1 MVTSSPARRRL
12 APALLL
18 VGLLLYLWTWTETV
32 AVSVHVAGGRCV
44 ATLYGRN
51 SAIDCPGLAGGRLS
65 TAALL
70 NPDASPDWLRHW
82 AGAANWSR
90 IRLTAVGVPAA
101 AAPLPD
107 AFDVDATLFPPRRAA
122 GVVLLRPDDRT
133 GWVFIVDTPNRRG
146 AWWQWDDGPTV
157 PLRGIPL
164 DRPASQAL
172 KPLLRQVLA
181 GIVPAVGLA
190 VVAGRAAGQWAGGQ
204 WGGGQRSGV
213 RRPSSVVGGRWSAV
227 GGRRAVAAAAAAG
240 VLLAFALAVHVAVDV
255 LERVPHVQ
263 DSVTYLFQAQT
274 LARGRLYA
282 PAPPLATANASA
294 AFAQEFLLVRDG
306 RWFGKYPPGYPA
318 ALAVGVRAGA
328 PWLVNPLL
336 AALTVALVFAQAR
349 RLGGR
354 GAPAWPAAL
363 AVLLLATSPFFVVMS
378 GSLMAHPAELF
389 WTALFMCAWP
399 AALARGAS
407 PRRAAVAGVALGALF
422 LTRQFTAATVGLA
435 FGGGWL
441 LVGLWRERP
450 GTRADRRRWAW
461 VVAVAAVAALPFAVA
476 LPAYQ
481 AALTGDPRADP
492 RLLYWPYDRV
502 GFGPGVGEP
511 ENAFTMTLAPSSTP
525 AGAALTWYT
534 DPAQPPRGHSPARG
548 LYNLGHN
555 LDALQR
561 DLFGW
566 PAALTFVF
574 LWLPF
579 LLRRPTMAEGALL
592 LTALAAGTGYVAYW
606 ASGIAYG
613 PRYFYAALPA
623 LVILSARGVAA
634 LAFDCRRPAT
644 GHGRVPARPLLAG
657 LLLLALVAYN
667 LVFLPGRLANYQ
679 GYNFVSAGARAT
691 VEAAVETPALV
702 FVSASAAD
710 WWEYGAF
717 FSGNTPWLDG
727 PVVYA
732 RDLGAAENAAL
743 RRAFPRHHAYRWTG
757 ETLLPVQP

>member
-1 MVTSSPARRRL
+1 
-12 APALLL
+12 
-18 VGLLLYLWTWTETV
+18 
-32 AVSVHVAGGRCV
+32 VSLHVSGDRCV
-44 ATLYGRN
+44 ATLYGRS

-65 TAALL
+65 TSAVLD
-70 NPDASPDWLRHW
+70 PDAPTAWLRRW
-82 AGAANWSR
+82 FGADNWSR
-90 IRLTAVGVPAA
+90 IRLTAAGAPAPA
-101 AAPLPD
+101 QPLPPT
-107 AFDVDATLFPPRRAA
+107 FDVDATLFPPRVAA
-122 GVVLLRPDDRT
+122 GVVLLRPDDRS

-181 GIVPAVGLA
+181 GIVPAAVLA
-190 VVAGRAAGQWAGGQ
+190 VISRSVGQWVSGAVGQ
-204 WGGGQRSGV
+204 WGSRSVASGQWSVV
-213 RRPSSVVGGRWSAV
+213 RRLWSAV
-227 GGRRAVAAAAAAG
+227 GRRRSVAVA
-240 VLLAFALAVHVAVDV
+240 LLAFALAAHVAVDV

-282 PAPPLATANASA
+282 PAPPLATADASA

-318 ALAVGVRAGA
+318 VLAVGVRAGA

-336 AALTVALVFAQAR
+336 AALTVALVYALAR
-349 RLGGR
+349 RLGGV
-354 GAPAWPAAL
+354 GYPAWPAAL
-363 AVLLLATSPFFVVMS
+363 AALLLATSPFFVVMS

-389 WTALFMCAWP
+389 WTALFLCAWT

-407 PRRAAVAGVALGALF
+407 WRPAAVAGAALGALF
-422 LTRQFTAATVGLA
+422 LTRQFTAATIGLG
-435 FGGGWL
+435 FGGVWL
-441 LVGLWRERP
+441 LVALWSGGRKART
-450 GTRADRRRWAW
+450 GRRRVARTI
-461 VVAVAAVAALPFAVA
+461 VVAALAALPFVIA

-481 AALTGDPRADP
+481 AAVTGDPRADP

-511 ENAFTMTLAPSSTP
+511 ENAFTMTPAPAAP

-534 DPAQPPRGHSPARG
+534 DPTQPPRGHSPARG
-548 LYNLGHN
+548 LYNLGRN

-566 PAALTFVF
+566 PAVLAFVF

-579 LLRRPTMAEGALL
+579 LLRRATAAEWALL
-592 LTALAAGTGYVAYW
+592 LTALAAGAGYVAYW
-606 ASGIAYG
+606 ASGITYG

-634 LAFDCRRPAT
+634 LAYDRRRPT
-644 GHGRVPARPLLAG
+644 GDRRPPTTDRDHSPARSYFVALV
-657 LLLLALVAYN
+657 LLALVAYH
-667 LVFLPGRLANYQ
+667 LVSLPGRLAGFR
-679 GYNFVSAGARAT
+679 GYNFVSAAPLAT
-691 VEAAVETPALV
+691 VAAAVETPALV
-702 FVSASAAD
+702 FITASTAD

-732 RDLGAAENAAL
+732 RDLGPAENAAL
-743 RRAFPRHHAYRWTG
+743 RAAFPERRAYRWTG
-757 ETLLPVQP
+757 AALWPVQP

>member
-1 MVTSSPARRRL
+1 M
-12 APALLL
+12 APPLLL
-18 VGLLLYLWTWTETV
+18 LAALLLYLWTWTETA
-32 AVSVHVAGGRCV
+32 AVSLHVADGRCV
-44 ATLYGRN
+44 ASLYGRS

-65 TAALL
+65 TAAVLD
-70 NPDASPDWLRHW
+70 PDAPTAWLRRW
-82 AGAANWSR
+82 VGADNWSR
-90 IRLTAVGVPAA
+90 LRLTATGAPAP
-101 AAPLPD
+101 AAPLPP
-107 AFDVDATLFPPRRAA
+107 AFDVDATLFPPRVAA
-122 GVVLLRPDDRT
+122 GIVLLRPDDRT
-133 GWVFIVDTPNRRG
+133 GWVFIVDVPNRRG

-181 GIVPAVGLA
+181 GIVPAAVLA
-190 VVAGRAAGQWAGGQ
+190 AVASRVVGQ
-204 WGGGQRSGV
+204 WGSRSVVRPQRSQKTSEV
-213 RRPSSVVGGRWSAV
+213 FKV
-227 GGRRAVAAAAAAG
+227 GGRRSAVAATAA
-240 VLLAFALAVHVAVDV
+240 VLLAFALAAHVAVDV

-282 PAPPLATANASA
+282 PAPPLAATDAGA

-318 ALAVGVRAGA
+318 VLAVGVRAGA

-336 AALTVALVFAQAR
+336 AALTVALVYALAR
-349 RLGGR
+349 RLGGS
-354 GAPAWPAAL
+354 AYPAWSAAL
-363 AVLLLATSPFFVVMS
+363 AALLLATSPFFVVMS
-378 GSLMAHPAELF
+378 GSLMAHPAELL
-389 WTALFMCAWP
+389 WTALFMCAWT

-407 PRRAAVAGVALGALF
+407 WRPAAVAGAALGALF

-441 LVGLWRERP
+441 LVALWSGGRAA
-450 GTRADRRRWAW
+450 RADQRRVAW
-461 VVAVAAVAALPFAVA
+461 TVVVAALAALPFVVA

-481 AALTGDPRADP
+481 AAVTGDPRADP

-511 ENAFTMTLAPSSTP
+511 ENAFTMTPAPSSSPT
-525 AGAALTWYT
+525 AAALTWYT
-534 DPAQPPRGHSPARG
+534 DPTQPPRGHSPARG
-548 LYNLGHN
+548 LYNLGRN
-555 LDALQR
+555 LDALQG

-566 PAALTFVF
+566 PAALAFVF
-574 LWLPF
+574 LWLLF
-579 LLRRPTMAEGALL
+579 LRRRATAAEWALL
-592 LTALAAGTGYVAYW
+592 LTALAAGVGYVAYW

-634 LAFDCRRPAT
+634 LLADRRRPTADR
-644 GHGRVPARPLLAG
+644 GVPARTRLTV

-667 LVFLPGRLANYQ
+667 LVSLPGRLAGFR
-679 GYNFVSAGARAT
+679 GYNFVSAAPLAT
-691 VEAAVETPALV
+691 VAAAVETPALV
-702 FVSASAAD
+702 FVAAGTAD

-732 RDLGAAENAAL
+732 RDLGPAENAAL
-743 RRAFPRHHAYRWTG
+743 RAAFPERRAYRWTG
-757 ETLLPVQP
+757 EALWPVQP

>member
-1 MVTSSPARRRL
+1 MRPLSAAKDKLPPKARRL
-12 APALLL
+12 APPLLL
-18 VGLLLYLWTWTETV
+18 LAALLLYLWTWTETA
-32 AVSVHVAGGRCV
+32 AVSLHVADGRCV
-44 ATLYGRN
+44 ASLYGRS

-65 TAALL
+65 TAAVLD
-70 NPDASPDWLRHW
+70 PDAPTAWLRRW
-82 AGAANWSR
+82 VGADNWSR
-90 IRLTAVGVPAA
+90 LRLTATGAPAP
-101 AAPLPD
+101 AAPLPP
-107 AFDVDATLFPPRRAA
+107 AFDVDATLFPPRVAA
-122 GVVLLRPDDRT
+122 GIVLLRPDDRT
-133 GWVFIVDTPNRRG
+133 GWVFIVDVPNRRG

-181 GIVPAVGLA
+181 GIVPAAVLA
-190 VVAGRAAGQWAGGQ
+190 AVASRVVGQ
-204 WGGGQRSGV
+204 WGSRSVVRPQRSQKTSEV
-213 RRPSSVVGGRWSAV
+213 FKV
-227 GGRRAVAAAAAAG
+227 GGRRSAVAATAA
-240 VLLAFALAVHVAVDV
+240 VLLAFALAAHVAVDV

-282 PAPPLATANASA
+282 PAPPLAATDAGA

-318 ALAVGVRAGA
+318 VLAVGVRAGA

-336 AALTVALVFAQAR
+336 AALTVALVYALAR
-349 RLGGR
+349 RLGGS
-354 GAPAWPAAL
+354 AYPAWSAAL
-363 AVLLLATSPFFVVMS
+363 AALLLATSPFFVVMS
-378 GSLMAHPAELF
+378 GSLMAHPAELL
-389 WTALFMCAWP
+389 WTALFMCAWT

-407 PRRAAVAGVALGALF
+407 WRPAAVAGAALGALF

-441 LVGLWRERP
+441 LVALWS
-450 GTRADRRRWAW
+450 GGRAARAGRRRVAW
-461 VVAVAAVAALPFAVA
+461 TVVVAALAALPFVVA

-481 AALTGDPRADP
+481 AAVTGDPRADP

-511 ENAFTMTLAPSSTP
+511 ENAFTMTPAPSSSPT
-525 AGAALTWYT
+525 AAALTWYT
-534 DPAQPPRGHSPARG
+534 DPTQPPRGHSPARG
-548 LYNLGHN
+548 LYNLGRN
-555 LDALQR
+555 LDALQG

-566 PAALTFVF
+566 PAALAFVF
-574 LWLPF
+574 LWLLF
-579 LLRRPTMAEGALL
+579 LRRRATAAEWALL
-592 LTALAAGTGYVAYW
+592 LTALAAGVGYVAYW

-634 LAFDCRRPAT
+634 LLADRRRPTADR
-644 GHGRVPARPLLAG
+644 GVPARTRLTV

-667 LVFLPGRLANYQ
+667 LVSLPGRLAGFR
-679 GYNFVSAGARAT
+679 GYNFVSAAPLAT
-691 VEAAVETPALV
+691 VAAAVETPALV
-702 FVSASAAD
+702 FVAAGTAD

-732 RDLGAAENAAL
+732 RDLGPAENAAL
-743 RRAFPRHHAYRWTG
+743 RAAFPERRAYRWTG
-757 ETLLPVQP
+757 EALWPVQP